1 VEDQQLGAL
10 IRAVRTRRGLRQ
22 RDLADA
28 AGVARST
35 ISEIETGSL
44 GTFAVDTLRR
54 IAGALDVRLEVK
66 GWWRGGDGHR
76 LLSRRHSLL
85 SNAVAACVGA
95 ASGWVVF
102 AEVSF
107 SIWGE
112 RGVIDLLAWH
122 AETGHLLVI
131 ELKTEFVDI
140 NEMLGTLD
148 RKSRLSHPVA
158 EGRGWQPTA
167 MSVWLIVADS
177 RTNRRHAAEHS
188 ALLSAR
194 FPLDGRSFGA
204 FLRRPAEPTAGLA
217 FWTDANRSDPRRD
230 SLAPTKAVR
239 LRKATSARADGSRV
253 NATG

>member
-1 VEDQQLGAL
+1 M
-10 IRAVRTRRGLRQ
+10 RQ

-35 ISEIETGSL
+35 ISEIEAGSL
-44 GTFAVDTLRR
+44 GTFAMDTLRR
-54 IAGALDVRLEVK
+54 IARKLDIRLEVE
-66 GWWRGGDGHR
+66 GWRGGSDGRR
-76 LLSRRHSLL
+76 LLGRRHSLL

-95 ASGWVVF
+95 APGWVVF
-102 AEVSF
+102 SEVSF

-122 AETGHLLVI
+122 PETGHLLVI

-148 RKSRLSHPVA
+148 RKTRLAPTVA
-158 EGRGWQPTA
+158 EGRGWRPNAT
-167 MSVWLIVADS
+167 SVWLIVADS

-188 ALLSAR
+188 TLLSTR
-194 FPLDGRSFGA
+194 FRLDGRSFAA

-217 FWTDANRSDPRRD
+217 YWTGVNGSDPRRD
-230 SLAPTKAVR
+230 SLAPPRAVR
-239 LRKATSARADGSRV
+239 LRKASSGRPDSREID
-253 NATG
+253 AAE